1 MPCLGAFPVFLM
13 PGLAINP
20 IRVLFH
26 GIFPIF
32 EVIDTWAY
40 FKDDR
45 NFWAFLPPPPSERKV
60 TSLLL
65 IFTAFGGNDGPLREV
80 AESELVSPYPQA
92 CP

>member
-32 EVIDTWAY
+32 EEVLDTTMV
-40 FKDDR
+40 FTPKGR
-45 NFWAFLPPPPSERKV
+45 IFSVPCGHGKVEIEKLP
-60 TSLLL
+60 
-65 IFTAFGGNDGPLREV
+65 
-80 AESELVSPYPQA
+80 
-92 CP
+92 